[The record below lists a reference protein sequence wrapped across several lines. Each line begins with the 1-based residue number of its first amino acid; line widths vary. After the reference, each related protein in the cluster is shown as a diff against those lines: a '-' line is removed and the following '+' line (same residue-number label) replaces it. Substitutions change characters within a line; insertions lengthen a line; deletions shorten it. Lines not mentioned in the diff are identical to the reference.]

1 MKYAVLFLIFGPAL
15 IVEAVV
21 YRGLYWLLL
30 WPGISLTVVGLAY
43 LRLGAAVFGKKPN
56 GTLAWHS
63 ALLLLPYLLA
73 AWAVWHVAR
82 IVGREDCYN
91 EVAPGLFVG
100 RRPLAGELPSQV
112 SLVVDLAAEFI
123 ECQAVRT
130 ACRYI
135 SAPVLDTG
143 FMDEEAFLALVR
155 ELAQW
160 PGAIYIHCA
169 QGHGRTGTFAAAVLL
184 ARGHCDSVDMAVGQL
199 RAARPR
205 LALGN
210 AQLQFVRRVA
220 ERLLPSGGFVNKPQA
235 ADAADCQP
243 TS

>member
-1 MKYAVLFLIFGPAL
+1 LGAAL
-15 IVEAVV
+15 VV
-21 YRGLYWLLL
+21 KVVVCRGLYWLLL
-30 WPGISLTVVGLAY
+30 WPGISLTLVGLAY
-43 LRLGAAVFGKKPN
+43 LRLGASVFGKKPD

-63 ALLLLPYLLA
+63 ALLLLPCLLA

-91 EVAPGLFVG
+91 EVAPGLFAS

-123 ECQAVRT
+123 ECRVVRT

-143 FMDEEAFLALVR
+143 IMDEEAFVALVQ
-155 ELAQW
+155 EVAQW
-160 PGAIYIHCA
+160 PGPVYIHCA
-169 QGHGRTGTFAAAVLL
+169 QGHGRTGTFVAAVLL
-184 ARGHCDSVDMAVGQL
+184 AKGHCDSVDAAIAQL
-199 RAARPR
+199 RAVRPR

-210 AQLQFVRRVA
+210 AQLQFVRRFA
-220 ERLLPSGGFVNKPQA
+220 GRLLPNGGSASTAQA
-235 ADAADCQP
+235 ADP
-243 TS
+243 TDRD